1 MENDTHIITPEEL
14 QDLATGLAGLPE
26 SDLEHV
32 WYEIQCS
39 KYNGLLL
46 EGDTAQPNLIFGA
59 VELPLIKRIYPPEMV
74 QPLVKKWISFLYKR
88 AKTTEKMKMSQY
100 LDMRRYGIPIDSAR
114 KKLQPMYSSGFL
126 LKVAKEYERPF
137 QYKYDLSCR
146 DADVLY
152 RIGLE
157 QFVKLFYDRF
167 YQPVIK

>member
-1 MENDTHIITPEEL
+1 MQIITHIITPEEL
-14 QDLATGLAGLPE
+14 EELATGLIELPTA
-26 SDLEHV
+26 DLQGV
-32 WYEIQCS
+32 WDEVHAC

-74 QPLVKKWISFLYKR
+74 QPLVKKWISFLCKR
-88 AKTTEKMKMSQY
+88 AKATEKLKMSQY

-114 KKLQPMYSSGFL
+114 KKLQPMYSSSFL

-167 YQPVIK
+167 YQPINK